1 MAHLAGG
8 YRGGKRASAGRPGES
23 TLKIRAP
30 RGKTGAVLVQTK
42 DRLEP
47 KDVDFLAAKL
57 RPVGRMPVIIATPF
71 LTARTRQRLKASG
84 LGYADLTGKK
94 TERGAVQIGRKGR
107 KCVVKPQKRTSGK
120 HSADRG
126 GRLKRLPWRIFGLR

>member
-1 MAHLAGG
+1 LSKAGNTVKLDNIVDALLRELAERLPPGWRILPAG
-8 YRGGKRASAGRPGES
+8 TGGGKRASAVRPGES

-42 DRLEP
+42 DRWEP

-71 LTARTRQRLKASG
+71 LTARTRQRFKG
-84 LGYADLTGKK
+84 
-94 TERGAVQIGRKGR
+94 ER
-107 KCVVKPQKRTSGK
+107 
-120 HSADRG
+120 
-126 GRLKRLPWRIFGLR
+126 PWVR